1 MNSLA
6 NPVLTVHYRN
16 AEREGALRLL
26 AIKDQILDPTLN
38 SFVKFLYTHTG
49 LLSMPGSWHQV
60 YRFEG
65 MNPAG
70 HTA

>member
-38 SFVKFLYTHTG
+38 SFV
-49 LLSMPGSWHQV
+49 
-60 YRFEG
+60 
-65 MNPAG
+65 
-70 HTA
+70 